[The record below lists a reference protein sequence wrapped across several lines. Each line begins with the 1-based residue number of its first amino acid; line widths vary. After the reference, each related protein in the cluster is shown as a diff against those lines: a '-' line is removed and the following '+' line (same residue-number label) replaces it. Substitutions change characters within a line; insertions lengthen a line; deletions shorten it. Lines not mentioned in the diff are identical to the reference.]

1 MASASPITKE
11 NVISQ
16 FKMKQ
21 RSRRPGKSL
30 ESPIVPP
37 RIKPSPCDSR
47 DDDDDTFLRSSAR
60 SSPSSSLKSLS
71 SSSDHGSSP
80 SLDKK
85 LAEGTSLS
93 FSVFRRNVKYML
105 GVTTVLI
112 FIHNSSMMAP
122 LPNAANTNTKTRR
135 FLSDV
140 NVAEAK
146 EKSTMGPHN
155 SFSIQ
160 TANPDDISTVRC
172 GNLKCFITFEN
183 GVEETN
189 NVGYV
194 VAQDNRTESGTIGFE
209 SRLDDAWMIASHIHN
224 NYNLSTLLL
233 GPSETIL
240 KDEPFVDSLN
250 NKLIHHAVPNR
261 KIQRF
266 SAKKPLMVQKSL
278 VMPEPNYFWHYQ
290 VSVVTKKLLNVDSIY
305 SNFVETIKD
314 GDQFIETLQKDI
326 NATKEM
332 LRDDNYPCLLKDFQL
347 VIDLKGRIHHIDLDR
362 CFDEHQEH
370 PRKDTI
376 ISFIDTLGKKYTL
389 AVEELRQR

>member
-1 MASASPITKE
+1 
-11 NVISQ
+11 
-16 FKMKQ
+16 
-21 RSRRPGKSL
+21 
-30 ESPIVPP
+30 
-37 RIKPSPCDSR
+37 
-47 DDDDDTFLRSSAR
+47 
-60 SSPSSSLKSLS
+60 
-71 SSSDHGSSP
+71 
-80 SLDKK
+80 
-85 LAEGTSLS
+85 
-93 FSVFRRNVKYML
+93 
-105 GVTTVLI
+105 
-112 FIHNSSMMAP
+112 MMAP
-122 LPNAANTNTKTRR
+122 LPNAATTKTRR
-135 FLSDV
+135 SLSDV
-140 NVAEAK
+140 NVAEA
-146 EKSTMGPHN
+146 EETSTVGPYN

-160 TANPDDISTVRC
+160 TAKPDDISTVRC
-172 GNLKCFITFEN
+172 GNLKCFITFKQTFEN

-189 NVGYV
+189 NVGYI

-224 NYNLSTLLL
+224 KYNLSTLLL

-261 KIQRF
+261 KIQHF
-266 SAKKPLMVQKSL
+266 SAKKPLTVQKSL

-326 NATKEM
+326 DATKEM
-332 LRDDNYPCLLKDFQL
+332 LRDDDCPCLLKDFQL

-376 ISFIDTLGKKYTL
+376 INFIDILGKKYTS